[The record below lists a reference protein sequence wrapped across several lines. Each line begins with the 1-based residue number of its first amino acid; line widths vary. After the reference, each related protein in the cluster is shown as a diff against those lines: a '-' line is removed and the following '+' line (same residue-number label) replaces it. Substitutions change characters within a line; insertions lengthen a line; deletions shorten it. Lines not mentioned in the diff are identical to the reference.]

1 MTFSKSYRWLTQ
13 PVTILCLTTGVA
25 FAAPDSMI
33 DSSAEPITGSAAISV
48 PGPELATSNAAAV
61 LDTPVVLEDAP
72 VALEDT
78 PVQSDDATD
87 TQADADTN
95 TDTETAEV
103 VAAEMPETQPA
114 EIQPTDDLM
123 VETPAAV
130 ETNQAEAEA
139 ETAPVATSMA
149 SDKPLTP
156 AIMPSKTLVATPNSV
171 EQIAPAMMD
180 SEPSASEAQPT
191 DTEPTDTEIVAA
203 PEPEPIPEEPLAVQI
218 ESLKKQ
224 LIKLNRDLFILE
236 EELLFPASTQ
246 VSVLLAVDADKTF
259 ILDSIKLKID
269 DKVVTEYLYTNRQTK
284 ALQRGGV
291 QRLYMG
297 NLRAGQHE
305 VTAVFVGYGP
315 DKREYKRAATL
326 TFSKE
331 TGQKT
336 IELKISA
343 SDGNYQPQFSV
354 VES

>member
-25 FAAPDSMI
+25 FAAPDSII
-33 DSSAEPITGSAAISV
+33 DSSAELNSGSAAISV
-48 PGPELATSNAAAV
+48 PSPELATSDVAA
-61 LDTPVVLEDAP
+61 LNNP
-72 VALEDT
+72 
-78 PVQSDDATD
+78 ATIE
-87 TQADADTN
+87 TN
-95 TDTETAEV
+95 TEATGVTEAEI
-103 VAAEMPETQPA
+103 PETQSS
-114 EIQPTDDLM
+114 EIQPTDNL
-123 VETPAAV
+123 VG
-130 ETNQAEAEA
+130 
-139 ETAPVATSMA
+139 ETAPVSN
-149 SDKPLTP
+149 SLDNSKPLTP
-156 AIMPSKTLVATPNSV
+156 AVMPSNTLAVTPESV
-171 EQIAPAMMD
+171 EQ
-180 SEPSASEAQPT
+180 
-191 DTEPTDTEIVAA
+191 AA
-203 PEPEPIPEEPLAVQI
+203 PSMMESKTTAPEVHPTSTKIVSAPEAEPMPEEPLAVQI

-259 ILDSIKLKID
+259 SLDSIKLKID
-269 DKVVTEYLYTNRQTK
+269 DKIVTEYLYTNRQIK

-297 NLRAGQHE
+297 NLRAGKHE